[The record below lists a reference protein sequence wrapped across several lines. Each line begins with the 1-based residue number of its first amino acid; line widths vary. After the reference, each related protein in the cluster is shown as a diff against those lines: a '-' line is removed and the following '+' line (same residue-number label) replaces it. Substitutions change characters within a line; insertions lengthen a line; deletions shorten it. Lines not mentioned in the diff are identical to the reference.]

1 MANQMITLAQRV
13 LQQAQASGGIP
24 NQNAP
29 WAQAG
34 ISAIMNGDAQT
45 GQQIANNLCQSY
57 GLTPDQAVNQVLQRI
72 KLPF

>member
-1 MANQMITLAQRV
+1 MPNPILALAQRV
-13 LQQAQASGGIP
+13 LQQGAGNIP

-29 WAQAG
+29 WAQAA
-34 ISAIMNGDAQT
+34 INAIMTGDAQS

-57 GLTPDQAVNQVLQRI
+57 GITPDQALNQVMQNI